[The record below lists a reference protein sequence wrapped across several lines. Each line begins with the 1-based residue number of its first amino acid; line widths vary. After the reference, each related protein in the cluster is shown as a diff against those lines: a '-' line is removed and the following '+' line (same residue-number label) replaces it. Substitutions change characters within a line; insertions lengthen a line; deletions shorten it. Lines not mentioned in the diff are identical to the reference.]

1 MLRAEILV
9 CCLISLA
16 MQSTVTE
23 AGGNLVEGEKVFQ
36 RCSSCHSIAEADPN
50 KKGPPLNGIMG
61 RPIASVAGYSYSE
74 PMAKLGAT
82 GAVWNETTLDQFL
95 KYPSEF
101 VKGTSMTA
109 PPVRRESERVD
120 LIAFLNTLQ

>member
-9 CCLISLA
+9 YCMIGLT
-16 MQSTVTE
+16 MQSTATE

-36 RCSSCHSIAEADPN
+36 RCFSCHSIAEADPN
-50 KKGPPLNGIMG
+50 KKGPPLRGIMG
-61 RPIASVAGYSYSE
+61 RPVASVAGYSYSA
-74 PMAKLGAT
+74 PMVTLGST
-82 GAVWNETTLDQFL
+82 GAVWNEVTLDQFL

-120 LIAFLNTLQ
+120 LIAFLSTLH

>member
-1 MLRAEILV
+1 MSRAEILV
-9 CCLISLA
+9 YCMIGWT
-16 MQSTVTE
+16 MQSTATE
-23 AGGNLVEGEKVFQ
+23 AGGSIAEGEKVFQ

-50 KKGPPLNGIMG
+50 KKGPPLRGIMG
-61 RPIASVAGYSYSE
+61 RPVASVAGYFYSA
-74 PMAKLGAT
+74 PMVTLGST
-82 GAVWNETTLDQFL
+82 GAVWNEVTLDQFL

-120 LIAFLNTLQ
+120 LIAFLSTL

>member
-1 MLRAEILV
+1 M
-9 CCLISLA
+9 ISMT
-16 MQSTVTE
+16 MQSTATE

-36 RCSSCHSIAEADPN
+36 RCFSCHSIAEADPN
-50 KKGPPLNGIMG
+50 KKGPPLKGIMG
-61 RPIASVAGYSYSE
+61 RPVASVAGYSYSA
-74 PMAKLGAT
+74 PMATLGAT

-120 LIAFLNTLQ
+120 LIAFLSTLH